1 MGHGQGRV
9 HVTSGTK
16 ASSINRIAGY
26 ISKYIAKSFETG
38 ALNKRRY
45 WASKGIADA
54 IKTVHLLRKDWDL
67 GQIMMYIQ
75 EIMEE
80 AGCKGFYK
88 RAWLDWKK
96 GLLWIAADS
105 YPDPVPS
112 WCDAPRQ
119 LVTGS
124 KSHTF
129 GSQPNNEPSDC

>member
-1 MGHGQGRV
+1 LTDQRVFSATFTWFNTALIAVATRQDYKLLWSVWGHVVGHGQGRV

-45 WASKGIADA
+45 WASRGIADA

-67 GQIMMYIQ
+67 FQIMMYIK

-80 AGCKGFYK
+80 AGCNTFYK
-88 RAWLDWKK
+88 RA
-96 GLLWIAADS
+96 
-105 YPDPVPS
+105 
-112 WCDAPRQ
+112 
-119 LVTGS
+119 
-124 KSHTF
+124 
-129 GSQPNNEPSDC
+129 